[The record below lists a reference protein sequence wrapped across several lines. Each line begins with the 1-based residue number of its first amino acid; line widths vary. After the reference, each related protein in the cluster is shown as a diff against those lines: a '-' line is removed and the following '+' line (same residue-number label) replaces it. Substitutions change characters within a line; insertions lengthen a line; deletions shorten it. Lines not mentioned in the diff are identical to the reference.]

1 MDADRSPVCRQPE
14 IRLSRRRELLLCA
27 GSDVG
32 RRSEMYVARLGRS
45 LFTRRPKLTWRG
57 TPSVHLE
64 RQGLLSEE
72 VVRFYIS
79 EIALAIDYLHSKK
92 IVHR

>member
-1 MDADRSPVCRQPE
+1 MLKRDTGGDSKTHRS
-14 IRLSRRRELLLCA
+14 SRI
-27 GSDVG
+27 
-32 RRSEMYVARLGRS
+32 
-45 LFTRRPKLTWRG
+45 
-57 TPSVHLE
+57 VHLE

-72 VVRFYIS
+72 VVRFYIA

>member
-1 MDADRSPVCRQPE
+1 MLGGDLRCESAGMLKRDTGGDSKTHRS
-14 IRLSRRRELLLCA
+14 SRI
-27 GSDVG
+27 
-32 RRSEMYVARLGRS
+32 
-45 LFTRRPKLTWRG
+45 
-57 TPSVHLE
+57 VHLE

-72 VVRFYIS
+72 VVRFYIA

>member
-1 MDADRSPVCRQPE
+1 
-14 IRLSRRRELLLCA
+14 
-27 GSDVG
+27 
-32 RRSEMYVARLGRS
+32 MYVARLGLS
-45 LFTRRPKLTWRG
+45 SFSCTPKLTRG
-57 TPSVHLE
+57 GTRSVHLE

>member
-1 MDADRSPVCRQPE
+1 MYAVCLERSS
-14 IRLSRRRELLLCA
+14 LSRT
-27 GSDVG
+27 S
-32 RRSEMYVARLGRS
+32 
-45 LFTRRPKLTWRG
+45 KLTWNG
-57 TPSVHLE
+57 VPSVHLE